1 MSEPVRLHRFIAQCG
16 VCSRRSAEEL
26 ILQGRV
32 VVNGQLVVELG
43 TKVSDA
49 DRVEVDGTL
58 LKRQQAVTLLM
69 NKPKGYVTT
78 LSDPQRRR
86 TVAQLL
92 PEVGAELKPVGRL
105 DMDTEGALL
114 FTSDGELAARLTHA
128 RYGVE
133 KEYEAFVHGLPD
145 DRAMDALRKGVFI
158 EGRRTRPAEVEIIR
172 ADSGRGT
179 TKLRILLTE
188 GRKRQVRLMCE
199 SAGFP
204 VLSLERVRF
213 AFLKVKGM
221 GPGECRILGKQD
233 VERLRSL
240 VGL

>member
-1 MSEPVRLHRFIAQCG
+1 MSEPVRLHRYIAQCG
-16 VCSRRSAEEL
+16 LCSRRKAEEL
-26 ILQGRV
+26 ILQHRV
-32 VVNGQLVVELG
+32 VVNGHLVSELG

-49 DRVEVDGTL
+49 DRVEVDGVV
-58 LKRQQAVTLLM
+58 LKLQQSVTLLM
-69 NKPKGYVTT
+69 NKPKGFLTT
-78 LSDPQRRR
+78 LSDPHNRT

-92 PEVGAELKPVGRL
+92 PDVGAALKPVGRL
-105 DMDTEGALL
+105 DADTQGALL

-133 KEYEAFVHGLPD
+133 KEYEAVVEGLVD
-145 DRAMDALRKGVFI
+145 DKALAELRKGVFI
-158 EGRRTRPAEVEIIR
+158 EGRRTRPAQVELVR
-172 ADSGRGT
+172 ADPGRGT
-179 TKLRILLTE
+179 SKLTVILTE

-199 SAGFP
+199 AAGHP
-204 VLSLERVRF
+204 VLSLVRVRF
-213 AFLKVKGM
+213 AFLRVKGM

>member
-1 MSEPVRLHRFIAQCG
+1 MSEPVRLHRYIAQCG
-16 VCSRRSAEEL
+16 LCSRRKAEEL
-26 ILQGRV
+26 ILQHRV
-32 VVNGQLVVELG
+32 VVNGHLVSELG

-49 DRVEVDGTL
+49 DRVEVDGVV
-58 LKRQQAVTLLM
+58 LKLQQSVTLLM
-69 NKPKGYVTT
+69 NKPKGFLTT
-78 LSDPQRRR
+78 LSDPHNRT

-92 PEVGAELKPVGRL
+92 PDVGAALKPVGRL
-105 DMDTEGALL
+105 DVDTQGALL

-133 KEYEAFVHGLPD
+133 KEYEAVVEGLVD
-145 DRAMDALRKGVFI
+145 DKALAELRKGVFI
-158 EGRRTRPAEVEIIR
+158 EGRRTRPAQVELVR
-172 ADSGRGT
+172 ADPGRGT
-179 TKLRILLTE
+179 SKLTIILTE

-199 SAGFP
+199 AAGHP
-204 VLSLERVRF
+204 VLSLVRVRF
-213 AFLKVKGM
+213 AFLRVKGM